1 MTIEPAVRRH
11 PTPWIIIGS
20 ILLASILSAGLTLLA
35 VFGTTHPGTPP
46 AAATTTTELGAGPP
60 PATSYRP
67 APQAERPPEG
77 YYQSLFFSG
86 IFGLVI
92 ALVGVTMVSYRRR
105 MW

>member
-20 ILLASILSAGLTLLA
+20 ILLTSVLSAGLTLLA
-35 VFGTTHPGTPP
+35 VFGTARPGTPP
-46 AAATTTTELGAGPP
+46 AAATTTAELGAAPP
-60 PATSYRP
+60 SATGYRP
-67 APQAERPPEG
+67 TPQADRPPEG
-77 YYQSLFFSG
+77 YYRSLLFSG

-92 ALVGVTMVSYRRR
+92 AFVGVTMVSYRRR